1 MSETFDVAFIS
12 PIVVP
17 TMKSVCTKDGATIA
31 VGHLILVVHPLKKC
45 IFYSTFKTFQWGE
58 PRLYI
63 FEGGFNMLIVDM
75 Q

>member
-17 TMKSVCTKDGATIA
+17 TMESVCTKDGATTA

-45 IFYSTFKTFQWGE
+45 IFYSTFKTF
-58 PRLYI
+58 
-63 FEGGFNMLIVDM
+63 
-75 Q
+75 